1 MRGETKMK
9 YWEVRGLLAENDIE
23 VIVRHS
29 DNLHEIQTVKS
40 NIIYVFD
47 EEYNFIYKIFL

>member
-1 MRGETKMK
+1 MK